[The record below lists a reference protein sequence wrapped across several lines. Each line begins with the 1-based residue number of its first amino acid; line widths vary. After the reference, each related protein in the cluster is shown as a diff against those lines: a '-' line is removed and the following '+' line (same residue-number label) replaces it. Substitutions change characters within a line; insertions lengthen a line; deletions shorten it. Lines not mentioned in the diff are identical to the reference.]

1 MGSHVA
7 GRAER
12 AVMGLTLTTNAEL
25 VASVL
30 RDAEGDDVDVSSV
43 MAAIAATRS
52 LAVIVD
58 DLLYALVRQARAEG
72 RTWAEVGDV
81 LHVSRQAAFQR
92 FGGTASLG
100 DVEGGTMTPLA
111 GASDK
116 ALELLGAFVTERWEV
131 LHAAFSSRMREAVSV
146 ELSKTVHSRMERN
159 YGAFLEFGVPVVVVR
174 GGLTVVDVPIA
185 LERGDLKGRVA
196 FNVDGEVS
204 GLLIVDPDT
213 A

>member
-1 MGSHVA
+1 
-7 GRAER
+7 
-12 AVMGLTLTTNAEL
+12 MGLTLTTNAEL

-30 RDAEGDDVDVSSV
+30 RDAEGDDVSSV

-58 DLLYALVRQARAEG
+58 DLLHALVRQARAEG

-100 DVEGGTMTPLA
+100 DVESGTMTPLA

-116 ALELLGAFVTERWEV
+116 ALDLLGAFVAERWEV

-196 FNVDGEVS
+196 FNVVGEVS
-204 GLLIVDPDT
+204 GLLVVDPDT